1 MLHALIHQISPSGLS
16 ESQVKVLGPV
26 SRVAT
31 TDEISKWNI
40 TKSDTLAALM
50 NSNDGDWNSSQ
61 VQIFIILTIK
71 SVNHMDSSLGS
82 ANETFLCLSFRP
94 EKSLQIT

>member
-61 VQIFIILTIK
+61 VQIFIVLIIK
-71 SVNHMDSSLGS
+71 SVNHSSLGG
-82 ANETFLCLSFRP
+82 ANETFLYLSFRP